1 MHEPYVLTN
10 LEINILT
17 DIRWHTF
24 VSRYDNYRF
33 TRALL
38 EYLQKTSFQPNSSQ
52 KITQEIGKLSAHCL
66 DVPNMHNN
74 DTTTT
79 REIKY
84 SPIKFLS

>member
-1 MHEPYVLTN
+1 MYECDMMHARSVRPHEIRK
-10 LEINILT
+10 INILT

-52 KITQEIGKLSAHCL
+52 YNSLKKA
-66 DVPNMHNN
+66 VN
-74 DTTTT
+74 
-79 REIKY
+79 
-84 SPIKFLS
+84 